1 MASRVRNLFQ
11 KVFNLLDLDIFEES
25 GLPKCSVVKNPSAN
39 VGDMGLIPGLGRS
52 PAEGMAIHFSILA
65 WRIPWTEEPG
75 RVCMAHGVSKSWR

>member
-1 MASRVRNLFQ
+1 MASRVMNPFQ

-52 PAEGMAIHFSILA
+52 PEREMATHLVFL
-65 WRIPWTEEPG
+65 PG
-75 RVCMAHGVSKSWR
+75 KSHGKRSLVGYSSRASRKSQV

>member
-1 MASRVRNLFQ
+1 MTSSHESQIFIMASKLGNPFQ

-52 PAEGMAIHFSILA
+52 PGKGNGNPL
-65 WRIPWTEEPG
+65 
-75 RVCMAHGVSKSWR
+75 